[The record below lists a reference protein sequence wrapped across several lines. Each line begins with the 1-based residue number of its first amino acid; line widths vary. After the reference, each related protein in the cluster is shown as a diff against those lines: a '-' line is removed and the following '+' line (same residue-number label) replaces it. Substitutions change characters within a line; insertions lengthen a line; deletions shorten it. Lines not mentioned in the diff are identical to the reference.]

1 MNRMRHQNAG
11 RRIFLFVLPLL
22 CEALIVTVLNVK
34 YFDVDIPNNNSGKHL
49 ILTNK
54 NSDIVNR

>member
-1 MNRMRHQNAG
+1 MRHQNTG
-11 RRIFLFVLPLL
+11 ERIFLFVSPLL
-22 CEALIVTVLNVK
+22 YEALIATVLNVK

>member
-1 MNRMRHQNAG
+1 MRHQNTG
-11 RRIFLFVLPLL
+11 KRIFLFVSPLL
-22 CEALIVTVLNVK
+22 YEALIATVLNVK

>member
-1 MNRMRHQNAG
+1 MRHQNAG